1 MHHEIEAFAKLVA
14 EKVNAD
20 WSETNE
26 RLIKVFNEKADL
38 AYLSGAKEER
48 EACAK
53 VCEEY
58 ETNNDIAD
66 TWLNIVSEVIRE
78 RGQV

>member
-1 MHHEIEAFAKLVA
+1 MTQQEIQELAGHREVPPWVVKLVA
-14 EKVNAD
+14 DAV
-20 WSETNE
+20 
-26 RLIKVFNEKADL
+26 
-38 AYLSGAKEER
+38 AKER

-66 TWLNIVSEVIRE
+66 TWLNIVSEVIRA
-78 RGQV
+78 RSNT